1 MLAKLRPKGL
11 ELTVS
16 RERAR
21 FSVHPQASTTL
32 RIDVL
37 SMVGMVLSRPL
48 GEKFRGRFRK
58 EKARPSLSSLRRLK
72 EIGLP
77 EVNSPTLTDCT
88 FVSPVDEAG
97 TAH

>member
-1 MLAKLRPKGL
+1 M
-11 ELTVS
+11 
-16 RERAR
+16 
-21 FSVHPQASTTL
+21 HPQASMTL

-37 SMVGMVLSRPL
+37 SMVGMVLSSPS
-48 GEKFRGRFRK
+48 GERFRVRIRK
-58 EKARPSLSSLRRLK
+58 EKARPSLSSLRRLE

-88 FVSPVDEAG
+88 FVSPVDAAG